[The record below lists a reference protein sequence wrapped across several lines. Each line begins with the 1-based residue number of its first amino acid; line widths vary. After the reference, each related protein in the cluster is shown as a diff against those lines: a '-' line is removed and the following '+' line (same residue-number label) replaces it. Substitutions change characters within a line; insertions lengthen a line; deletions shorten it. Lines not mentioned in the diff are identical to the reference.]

1 MIFEPDVELEYK
13 VFLVADEDKAIALL
27 WAEMDPFGNI
37 VLIVVGLLAETQPA
51 LALDEI
57 RKDVDFPTCQIFE
70 GDALRTVASD
80 GELVFRPQIPL
91 HFCSYYV
98 LSWLERRLD
107 CQVSAVSRTGSHRHS
122 LPAFALEQKQPAF

>member
-13 VFLVADEDKAIALL
+13 VFLVAYEDKAIALL

-57 RKDVDFPTCQIFE
+57 R
-70 GDALRTVASD
+70 
-80 GELVFRPQIPL
+80 
-91 HFCSYYV
+91 
-98 LSWLERRLD
+98 
-107 CQVSAVSRTGSHRHS
+107 
-122 LPAFALEQKQPAF
+122 